1 MYPQQDKKK
10 MSTRYLSYGV
20 KSQAKFKKPDY
31 NNFTP
36 QFSDT
41 QIAPY
46 DRYGYNAPINGS
58 NYPMRR
64 SYDTSL
70 TRSGRS
76 LLIDF
81 NDLYKSIPKKEYWKS
96 PEEVR
101 PDYREFGSKWN
112 RVSLPALPT

>member
-41 QIAPY
+41 
-46 DRYGYNAPINGS
+46 
-58 NYPMRR
+58 
-64 SYDTSL
+64 
-70 TRSGRS
+70 
-76 LLIDF
+76 
-81 NDLYKSIPKKEYWKS
+81 
-96 PEEVR
+96 
-101 PDYREFGSKWN
+101 
-112 RVSLPALPT
+112 